1 MQFFAYV
8 NDGDTSL
15 GAYAATE
22 AFARSWGQTTARGP
36 KELRLA
42 G

>member
-15 GAYAATE
+15 GAYQPVVQVLMRE
-22 AFARSWGQTTARGP
+22 PIKF
-36 KELRLA
+36 
-42 G
+42 